1 MLVIKIKNILVIQ
14 ATLSVCIN
22 VKR

>member
-1 MLVIKIKNILVIQ
+1 VQVSREQ

-22 VKR
+22 QQLW